1 MKIIIKSSIL
11 SDLQSIRS
19 ESSFEKER
27 NIVVIINFL
36 TNFVQELK
44 ELQCFQDESLFFYQT
59 ELIST
64 LTLVFDAFENQC
76 FNEKR
81 LILMILQEYFPS
93 LASGVQIFIEPGFP
107 HPIPSLVTFMHKLY
121 NRLERQSMIKPFVE
135 PIFVEII
142 EKLNRSEYKE
152 CFDNCKEEI

>member
-1 MKIIIKSSIL
+1 MKESIEKLQNHQEYNEIKIKILKIMKIIIKSSIL

-19 ESSFEKER
+19 ENSFEKER

-64 LTLVFDAFENQC
+64 LILVFDAF
-76 FNEKR
+76 
-81 LILMILQEYFPS
+81 
-93 LASGVQIFIEPGFP
+93 
-107 HPIPSLVTFMHKLY
+107 
-121 NRLERQSMIKPFVE
+121 
-135 PIFVEII
+135 
-142 EKLNRSEYKE
+142 
-152 CFDNCKEEI
+152 